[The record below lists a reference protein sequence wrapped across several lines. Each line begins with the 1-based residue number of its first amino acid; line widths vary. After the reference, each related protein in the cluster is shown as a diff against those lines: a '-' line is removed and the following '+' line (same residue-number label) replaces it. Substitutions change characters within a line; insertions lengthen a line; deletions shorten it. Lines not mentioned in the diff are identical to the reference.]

1 MRAQARGLAP
11 YLAAL
16 AGVGATL
23 LGIAVLQAVV
33 GDLPSALLLYLVP
46 VVLAASRWGV
56 GPASLAVVA
65 AILGHDVLFVEPRGM
80 LTIARA
86 DEALGLVLL
95 LFTAV
100 VTAQLANGARRS
112 AATAQEAAVARRSDQ
127 LKTAL
132 LRAVTHDLRTPLAS
146 IKASVSALRQPG
158 AAYRDEDRAE
168 LLAEI
173 EEETDRLDRLVG
185 NLLDASRVEAGALRP
200 RKRPQDVGELLNAV
214 VARLRPVL
222 AERKVEVQVA
232 ADVPPVA
239 CDYQQ
244 LDQVVGNLLENA
256 ALHTPAGTPIVLR
269 ARCAHDWV
277 RVEIEDCGRGIPVD
291 DRERLFRPFE
301 RGPSKRPG
309 TGLGLAI
316 ARGFVEAHGGRISVD
331 DAPGGGAV
339 FAFTLPVAGPEP

>member
-1 MRAQARGLAP
+1 MA
-11 YLAAL
+11 
-16 AGVGATL
+16 ATL
-23 LGIAVLQAVV
+23 LGIGVLQALVV
-33 GDLPSALLLYLVP
+33 DLPSVLLLYIVP

-65 AILGHDVLFVEPRGM
+65 AILGHDVLFVEPRGT

-100 VTAQLANGARRS
+100 VTAQLADGARRS
-112 AATAQEAAVARRSDQ
+112 AATAQEAAIARRSDQ

-158 AAYRDEDRAE
+158 AAYTDEDRAE
-168 LLAEI
+168 LLADI

-185 NLLDASRVEAGALRP
+185 NLLGASRVEAGALRP
-200 RKRPQDVGELLNAV
+200 HKRPQDVGELLNATI
-214 VARLRPVL
+214 ARLRPLLSGRDVQ
-222 AERKVEVQVA
+222 VQVA
-232 ADVPPVA
+232 ADLPPVA

-244 LDQVVGNLLENA
+244 LDQVIGNLLENA
-256 ALHTPAGTPIVLR
+256 ALHTPAGTPIVAR
-269 ARCAHDWV
+269 AQRAGDRV
-277 RVEIEDCGRGIPVD
+277 RVEIEDRGNGVPPEE
-291 DRERLFRPFE
+291 RERLFRAFE
-301 RGPSKRPG
+301 RGPSKRLG

-316 ARGFVEAHGGRISVD
+316 ARGFVEAHGGRIWIE

-339 FAFTLPVAGPEP
+339 FTFTLPVAEPET